1 MGTEKLLTVRQAQ
14 EMLGVSRTTIDRLF
28 RSGAIESLKVG
39 KLRRVPAASV
49 DAYIDRKI
57 REQKEAKR

>member
-1 MGTEKLLTVRQAQ
+1 MDVENLLTVRQAQ
-14 EMLGVSRTTIDRLF
+14 EKLRVSRTTIDRLV
-28 RSGAIESLKVG
+28 RSGEIDSLKVG

-49 DAYIDRKI
+49 DAYIARQL

>member
-1 MGTEKLLTVRQAQ
+1 MDPDVLLTVSEAQ
-14 EMLGVSRTTIDRLF
+14 KMLVVSRTTIDRLF

-39 KLRRVPAASV
+39 KLRRVPVASV
-49 DAYIDRKI
+49 HAYIARQL